1 VVKRYF
7 TTSNKGITQNQRLY
21 LYLKYG
27 NITNKED
34 KMAITLEEAKR
45 LQHGTILYYT
55 KACNADG
62 TPQRYRVAG
71 TPKTW
76 KTMPEKVEVPLKYG
90 LKTWARLTENHL
102 EHFCLH
108 EWEAYGEKYRFRK
121 IGKNEYILLFRQ
133 KTWIISKNEK
143 GFWQNRELN
152 NYYSLPEG
160 AGQRTRKECAVQILR
175 YLL

>member
-1 VVKRYF
+1 M
-7 TTSNKGITQNQRLY
+7 T
-21 LYLKYG
+21 
-27 NITNKED
+27 
-34 KMAITLEEAKR
+34 ITLEEAKR

-71 TPKTW
+71 KPKTW

-90 LKTWARLTENHL
+90 LNHWARITEQHL
-102 EHFCLH
+102 GLFCLS

-143 GFWQNRELN
+143 GFWKNRELN
-152 NYYSLPEG
+152 EYYRLPEG
-160 AGQRTRKECAVQILR
+160 AGQLTRKECAEQILCN
-175 YLL
+175 LL